1 MSNMLLALLVAAGLA
16 TPGAQA
22 AKPSP
27 YHSGLDR
34 VRTEKKTIRRTPPP
48 PVAPLQR
55 PAPPP
60 VTTAA
65 VLPARPAQ

>member
-1 MSNMLLALLVAAGLA
+1 MSNTLLALLVAAGLA

-22 AKPSP
+22 ARPSP

-34 VRTEKKTIRRTPPP
+34 VRTEKKTVRRTPPP
-48 PVAPLQR
+48 PAAPLQR

-60 VTTAA
+60 VTTAT
-65 VLPARPAQ
+65 VQPTSQTQ

>member
-34 VRTEKKTIRRTPPP
+34 VRTEKKR
-48 PVAPLQR
+48 VFGKGC
-55 PAPPP
+55 
-60 VTTAA
+60 
-65 VLPARPAQ
+65 